1 MGVLPVLQ
9 LPPARVLT
17 VRMAQLEHAQ
27 RRRPNPADYR
37 LLQLASTSL
46 DRLAIPDARI
56 SSTSWLIRSAARL
69 DQPPAILATYE
80 QHARPLDILF
90 ATILPGLLHPDLA
103 PGLSAVF
110 VGHLPIGGRHR
121 CCHRQPFALTHHAF
135 DQPDPARI
143 AQTPWSQAPR
153 IIDGLG

>member
-1 MGVLPVLQ
+1 
-9 LPPARVLT
+9 
-17 VRMAQLEHAQ
+17 MAQLEHAQ
-27 RRRPNPADYR
+27 RRRLDPADYR

-56 SSTSWLIRSAARL
+56 SSTSWLIRTSTRL

-80 QHARPLDILF
+80 RHARPLDILL
-90 ATILPGLLHPDLA
+90 ATILPGLLHPDFT
-103 PGLSAVF
+103 PGLSAVLL
-110 VGHLPIGGRHR
+110 GHLAFGGRHR
-121 CCHRQPFALTHHAF
+121 CGHRQPLALTHHAF
-135 DQPDPARI
+135 DQSNPARI